1 MGVILRCWVAWQFFK
16 SGWLKVDSWDT
27 TLFLFAEEY
36 RVPLLSPTLA
46 AVTGT
51 AGELLFSALVAVG
64 LCGRLSAVGLSAVN
78 AMAVYAYAHVL
89 LSVGFE
95 AALAQHVLW
104 GMMLIVIVI
113 YGPGQISVDHL
124 LTRQRTANR
133 VIVSEPEGLSV

>member
-1 MGVILRCWVAWQFFK
+1 M
-16 SGWLKVDSWDT
+16 
-27 TLFLFAEEY
+27 
-36 RVPLLSPTLA
+36 PLLSPTLA

-89 LSVGFE
+89 LSAGFE